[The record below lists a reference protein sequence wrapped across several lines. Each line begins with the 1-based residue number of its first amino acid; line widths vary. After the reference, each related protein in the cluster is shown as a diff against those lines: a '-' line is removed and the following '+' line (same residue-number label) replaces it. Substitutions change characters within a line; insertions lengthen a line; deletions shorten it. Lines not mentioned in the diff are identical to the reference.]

1 MANKPKGDVTRQ
13 AIELASLKLKRATAK
28 LRTILYTGPDNVM
41 MSRKEIDRR
50 VTEGD
55 TSLLPYTSSQQSSEG
70 VDNALLDQMLMNG
83 ELRGR

>member
-13 AIELASLKLKRATAK
+13 AIELASLKLKKATSK

>member
-1 MANKPKGDVTRQ
+1 MANKPTGDVTRQ
-13 AIELASLKLKRATAK
+13 AIELASLKLKKATSK

-55 TSLLPYTSSQQSSEG
+55 TALLQYASKQSPEG
-70 VDNALLDQMLMNG
+70 VDNAMLDQMLMNG